1 MKKLKYVLALV
12 AVLLVGVSLT
22 ACGKSTTEKLQ
33 SQKWDFTTK
42 TDTMTAKF
50 KKNGTL
56 IVGTQLLTASYDYKV
71 YSPNNIKQEYLMIK
85 DKSDSNRIIKYV
97 YTISD
102 DKNNGYVLKP
112 VQKKMNL
119 WAKIDGTDN
128 MKSTLK
134 LSPKGE

>member
-1 MKKLKYVLALV
+1 
-12 AVLLVGVSLT
+12 
-22 ACGKSTTEKLQ
+22 
-33 SQKWDFTTK
+33 
-42 TDTMTAKF
+42 MTAKF

-71 YSPNNIKQEYLMIK
+71 YSPKNSKQEYLMIK

-134 LSPKGE
+134 LSPKSE

>member
-1 MKKLKYVLALV
+1 
-12 AVLLVGVSLT
+12 
-22 ACGKSTTEKLQ
+22 
-33 SQKWDFTTK
+33 
-42 TDTMTAKF
+42 MTAKF

-71 YSPNNIKQEYLMIK
+71 YSPNNSKQEYLMIK

-119 WAKIDGTDN
+119 
-128 MKSTLK
+128 M
-134 LSPKGE
+134 GEDRRHR

>member
-1 MKKLKYVLALV
+1 
-12 AVLLVGVSLT
+12 
-22 ACGKSTTEKLQ
+22 
-33 SQKWDFTTK
+33 
-42 TDTMTAKF
+42 
-50 KKNGTL
+50 
-56 IVGTQLLTASYDYKV
+56 
-71 YSPNNIKQEYLMIK
+71 MIQ
-85 DKSDSNRIIKYV
+85 DISDSTGIIKYV

>member
-1 MKKLKYVLALV
+1 
-12 AVLLVGVSLT
+12 
-22 ACGKSTTEKLQ
+22 
-33 SQKWDFTTK
+33 
-42 TDTMTAKF
+42 MTAKF

-71 YSPNNIKQEYLMIK
+71 YSPKNSKQEYLMIK

>member
-1 MKKLKYVLALV
+1 
-12 AVLLVGVSLT
+12 
-22 ACGKSTTEKLQ
+22 
-33 SQKWDFTTK
+33 
-42 TDTMTAKF
+42 MTAKF

-71 YSPNNIKQEYLMIK
+71 YSPKNSKQEYLMIK

-134 LSPKGE
+134 LSTKGE

>member
-1 MKKLKYVLALV
+1 
-12 AVLLVGVSLT
+12 
-22 ACGKSTTEKLQ
+22 
-33 SQKWDFTTK
+33 
-42 TDTMTAKF
+42 MTAKF

-71 YSPNNIKQEYLMIK
+71 YSPKNSKQEYLMIK

-112 VQKKMNL
+112 VQKKLNL

-134 LSPKGE
+134 LSPKSE

>member
-1 MKKLKYVLALV
+1 
-12 AVLLVGVSLT
+12 
-22 ACGKSTTEKLQ
+22 
-33 SQKWDFTTK
+33 
-42 TDTMTAKF
+42 MTAKF

-71 YSPNNIKQEYLMIK
+71 YSPKNSKQEYLMIK

-112 VQKKMNL
+112 VQKKMRNNL
-119 WAKIDGTDN
+119 LVESMLSMLIEIGL
-128 MKSTLK
+128 KSGY
-134 LSPKGE
+134 PNNHQN

>member
-1 MKKLKYVLALV
+1 MITRSILPK
-12 AVLLVGVSLT
+12 
-22 ACGKSTTEKLQ
+22 
-33 SQKWDFTTK
+33 
-42 TDTMTAKF
+42 
-50 KKNGTL
+50 
-56 IVGTQLLTASYDYKV
+56 TASYDYKV
-71 YSPNNIKQEYLMIK
+71 YSPKNSKQEYLMIK